1 MSAHSKRCCN
11 LDWLE
16 VYALEPAG
24 INLDELYFFNKGYKV
39 KGRSYGTPQYK
50 EMFALLDDA
59 GLPFIEIRRNPRS
72 LRCEGGIFENGACSL
87 RLSNRYCYAA
97 DPIGDLRRFI
107 IAHGYSYKSITRI
120 DICLDFNEFDNGRSV
135 PKFIEDFMKGRISKI
150 NQCNL
155 AAHGIDNWGGRAW
168 NSLKWGAPTS
178 NVTTKI
184 YNKTKE
190 MREVGMK
197 FYICDRWQEAGID
210 VSKDVWRVEFS
221 INSQGQSLRNLKAGT
236 IEKKTLLNYDSSE
249 KLLRQWAIMAAK
261 YFHFKTVIRN
271 RNGNPQ
277 RKDRC
282 PNLQTIVIKD
292 PAVEVYRP
300 CRNVTKD
307 EKPTRTMKIM
317 INALEAIAN
326 NDNEQTSVRIAAL
339 EVIALLIERCRMTER
354 RKQVAEIRAKIAD
367 DDMMKAER
375 VPLSEKECDKR
386 VEIQQDKERR
396 LMRILMK
403 KYGEISVPKD
413 CPF

>member
-1 MSAHSKRCCN
+1 MTAPSKRCCN

-16 VYALEPAG
+16 VYAIEPPG
-24 INLDELYFFNKGYKV
+24 SNLDELYFFNKGYKV
-39 KGRSYGTPQYK
+39 KGRAYGTPQYK
-50 EMFALLDDA
+50 EMFALLDDD

-87 RLSNRYCYAA
+87 RLTNRYCYAKN
-97 DPIGDLRRFI
+97 PVNDLRAFI
-107 IAHGYSYKSITRI
+107 IAHGYTYKSITRI
-120 DICLDFNEFDNGRSV
+120 DICLDFNVFDNGKQPER
-135 PKFIEDFMKGRISKI
+135 FIDDFMKGRVSKL
-150 NQCNL
+150 NQCAL
-155 AAHGIDNWGGRAW
+155 AAHGVDNWGGRAW

-190 MREVGMK
+190 MREVGAK
-197 FYICDRWQEAGID
+197 FYICDRWQEAGMD
-210 VSKDVWRVEFS
+210 MTKDVWRIEFS
-221 INSQGQSLRNLKAGT
+221 ISSQGQSLKNLKAGT
-236 IEKKTLLNYDSSE
+236 IEKKSLLSYDSQE
-249 KLLRQWAIMAAK
+249 KILRQWAIMCAK
-261 YFHFKTVIRN
+261 YFHFKVVVRN

-282 PNLQTIVIKD
+282 PDLPTITIRD
-292 PAVEVYRP
+292 PIAESYEP

-307 EKPTRTMKIM
+307 EKPTRTMKIL
-317 INALEAIAN
+317 INALERIAR
-326 NDNEQTSVRIAAL
+326 NDQERTEIRLAAL

-354 RKQVAEIRAKIAD
+354 RSQVAEIRAKID
-367 DDMMKAER
+367 DDGMMKAER
-375 VPLSEKECDKR
+375 VTLTEKECDKR
-386 VEIQQDKERR
+386 VKIQEEKERR